1 MYLSTRSVARRPSA
15 RIRRPAAALCG
26 VLLAGTGLSA
36 CDSGSAGAGAAGGS
50 GGLTFATDTEPS
62 CIDPAVSPL
71 DVTALIDRNIFDS
84 LVNASPDGK
93 IHPWL
98 AKSWS
103 VSKDGRTYTF
113 KLREGVKFHDGTPLD
128 AAAVKASLDHVVD
141 PKTKSSY
148 AAGLLSS
155 YDEARAE
162 NPSTLRVALKR
173 PDATLLQSLSTAYL
187 GIQSPKAL
195 KDTATLCRNPVGTG
209 PFTFAGWK
217 QKQSIQLKNNGSY
230 RWGPPTA
237 AHTGPAKLPGLTIRF
252 IQENAV
258 RVGALNSGEVDV
270 IGGLPAPNV
279 RTLKRSPRLQ
289 VLSSQ
294 APGGTYSVHLNPAR
308 GPLKDKR
315 VRTAFL
321 RSIDLDQLVKS
332 VSFGQYDRAWSQ
344 LGPRTLGYDKRIE
357 GSWAYDTELA
367 GKLLDEAGWSKRD
380 GDGYRVKDGKR
391 LTVHW
396 PFVPQ
401 LLREQR
407 DILGQGIQAQAK
419 KAGIQVRRDAKD
431 TGTYSKQIFAGDA
444 DLWDSSNVRA
454 DPDVLRTL
462 YASDQTLAKGGMNVF
477 RISDPKIDK
486 WLRHGAAT
494 ADRTARAQD
503 YVKVQR
509 RLRDEALVL
518 PVYVPAYLVGAAKD
532 VKGLSFEAAS
542 YPLFYDVSLGDS

>member
-1 MYLSTRSVARRPSA
+1 MYLSTRFPDRRPSA

-26 VLLAGTGLSA
+26 LLLAGAGLSA
-36 CDSGSAGAGAAGGS
+36 CDAGTAGSGTAGGQ

-98 AKSWS
+98 AKSWT
-103 VSKDGRTYTF
+103 VSKDARTYTF
-113 KLREGVKFHDGTPLD
+113 ELRKGVTFHDGTPLD

-141 PKTKSSY
+141 PATKSSY
-148 AAGLLSS
+148 AAGLLSA
-155 YDEARAE
+155 YREAKTE
-162 NPSTLRVALKR
+162 GLSTVRIVLKR

-195 KDTATLCRNPVGTG
+195 KNTATLCRTPVGTG
-209 PFTFAGWK
+209 PFRFVGWK
-217 QKQSIQLKNNGSY
+217 QKQSIELRNNGAY
-230 RWGPPTA
+230 KWGPPTA

-258 RVGALNSGEVDV
+258 RVGALSSGEVDV

-279 RTLKRSPRLQ
+279 KALKRSPRLQ

-315 VRTAFL
+315 VRTAFV
-321 RSIDLDQLVKS
+321 RSVELDQLVKS
-332 VSFGQYDRAWSQ
+332 VSFGQYERAWSQ
-344 LGPRTLGYDKRIE
+344 LGPRTLGYDEQIE
-357 GSWAYDTELA
+357 GSWAPDRRLA
-367 GKLLDEAGWSKRD
+367 NRLLDEAGWSERD
-380 GDGYRVKDGKR
+380 SEGYRVKNGKR
-391 LTVHW
+391 LTLHW

-407 DILGQGIQAQAK
+407 DVLGQGIQTEAK
-419 KAGIQVRRDAKD
+419 KVGIQVRREAKD
-431 TGTYSKQIFAGDA
+431 TGTYSKEIFAGDA

-462 YASDQTLAKGGMNVF
+462 YASDQTLTQGGMNVF
-477 RISDPKIDK
+477 KISDPEIDTL
-486 WLRHGAAT
+486 LRHGAAT
-494 ADRTARAQD
+494 ADPAARADD

-518 PVYVPAYLVGAAKD
+518 PVYVPTYLIGASKD
-532 VKGLSFEAAS
+532 VQGLSFEAAS